1 MKVYRKGWTDGKRL
15 CVPDVNSRAGQS
27 VYVASIV
34 RIPGLTVDYLNVYSS
49 NDAKELQ
56 RRHIIFIYGHT

>member
-1 MKVYRKGWTDGKRL
+1 MKVYRKGWADGKRL

-27 VYVASIV
+27 VIV
-34 RIPGLTVDYLNVYSS
+34 RILGLTVDYLNVYSS
-49 NDAKELQ
+49 KDAKELQ

>member
-1 MKVYRKGWTDGKRL
+1 MKVYRKGWADGKRL

-27 VYVASIV
+27 VIV

>member
-1 MKVYRKGWTDGKRL
+1 MKVYRKGWADGKRL

-27 VYVASIV
+27 VIV
-34 RIPGLTVDYLNVYSS
+34 RISGLTVDYLNVYSS

>member
-1 MKVYRKGWTDGKRL
+1 MKVYRKGWADGKRL

-27 VYVASIV
+27 VIV

-49 NDAKELQ
+49 KDAKELQ

>member
-27 VYVASIV
+27 VIV
-34 RIPGLTVDYLNVYSS
+34 RISGLTVDYLNMYSS

>member
-27 VYVASIV
+27 VIV

>member
-1 MKVYRKGWTDGKRL
+1 MKVYRKGWADGKRL

-27 VYVASIV
+27 VIV
-34 RIPGLTVDYLNVYSS
+34 RISGLTVDYLNVYSS
-49 NDAKELQ
+49 NDGKELQ

>member
-1 MKVYRKGWTDGKRL
+1 MKVYRKGWADGKRL

-27 VYVASIV
+27 VIV
-34 RIPGLTVDYLNVYSS
+34 RISGLTVDYLNMYSS

>member
-27 VYVASIV
+27 VIV
-34 RIPGLTVDYLNVYSS
+34 RISGLTVDYLNVYSS

-56 RRHIIFIYGHT
+56 RRHIIFIYEHT

>member
-27 VYVASIV
+27 VIV
-34 RIPGLTVDYLNVYSS
+34 RISGLTVDYLNVYSS

>member
-1 MKVYRKGWTDGKRL
+1 MKVYRKGWADGKRL

-27 VYVASIV
+27 VIV
-34 RIPGLTVDYLNVYSS
+34 RISGLTVDYLNVYSS
-49 NDAKELQ
+49 NGAKELH